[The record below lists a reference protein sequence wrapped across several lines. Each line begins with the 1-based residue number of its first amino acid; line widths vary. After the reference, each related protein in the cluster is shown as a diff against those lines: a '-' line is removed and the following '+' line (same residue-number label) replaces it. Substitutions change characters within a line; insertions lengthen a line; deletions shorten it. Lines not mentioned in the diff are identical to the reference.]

1 MLSKWK
7 NVCRNTTFAVM
18 ICSAQLAYAHQPDLS
33 SLMIYDQ
40 QGKSLLVIKS
50 SLSAFESEIKYAYPH
65 VSFQSPEEFQE
76 LVIQHFYKKCLLV
89 VNDDTIRF
97 SHPKVMLGH
106 ETTLVA
112 EIENL
117 PNKIESLYIQ
127 NMVFGDIY
135 NSVCEV
141 ILSKSDLAQKQFLL
155 NADNNREARL
165 VVENG
170 SWVIS
175 ETKSHWLTKSM
186 LVFASL
192 LIGSLALI
200 YKLVV
205 NRNKNSFLPTPSS

>member
-1 MLSKWK
+1 
-7 NVCRNTTFAVM
+7 
-18 ICSAQLAYAHQPDLS
+18 
-33 SLMIYDQ
+33 MIYDQ

-50 SLSAFESEIKYAYPH
+50 SLSAFESEITYTYPH

-97 SHPKVMLGH
+97 SHPQVMLGH

-112 EIENL
+112 EIEHL
-117 PNKIESLYIQ
+117 PSKIESLYIQ

-141 ILSKSDLAQKQFLL
+141 ILSKSDFAQKQFLL

-175 ETKSHWLTKSM
+175 ETQSHWLTKSM
-186 LVFASL
+186 FSGMFDFFSVSTREPLSDPATTTISL
-192 LIGSLALI
+192 PPTSLIKKRALSDSDSI
-200 YKLVV
+200 
-205 NRNKNSFLPTPSS
+205 